1 MRSVFFEN
9 LHKAMRG
16 DKKLFL
22 LVGDTGFNLVEPLFE
37 EFPDR
42 TLNVGVAEQNLIGIS
57 AGLCNAGFRPVCYAI
72 SNFLIHR
79 CLEQIRNDLCLHN
92 YPVTL
97 VGTATGFDNGGL
109 GATHHVVDDI
119 GCLKPLPH
127 IKIYSP
133 SSKESIPVIFEEV
146 MKGDSPAY
154 IRIAK
159 SSFSE
164 AGPVKMINRFIVK
177 NNDSEVLVISHGKM
191 VKNAFEAAGPS
202 PSFSV
207 FAMDKLK
214 PMEEPGTINLLSTYK
229 QVVVVEDNF
238 NSGLYNSLCQFAVE
252 KNIRTC
258 KLHSL
263 SPIEGYEERVGDAAF
278 LEEKHGLTPNQIG
291 QFIRSLST
299 T

>member
-1 MRSVFFEN
+1 MRSVFFAN
-9 LHKAMRG
+9 LQEAMRR

-22 LVGDTGFNLVEPLFE
+22 LIGDTGFNLVEPLFA

-57 AGLCNAGFRPVCYAI
+57 AGLCNVGFRPVCYGI

-119 GCLKPLPH
+119 GCLKPLPN

-133 SSKESIPVIFEEV
+133 SSKESIPPIFEEV
-146 MKGDSPAY
+146 MKGKSPAY

-164 AGPVKMINRFIVK
+164 TKSVKAINRFIVK

-191 VKNAFEAAGPS
+191 VKNAFEAAGLS

-207 FAMDKLK
+207 FAMDRLK
-214 PMEEPGTINLLSTYK
+214 PLEESCTTDLLNTYK
-229 QVVVVEDNF
+229 HVVVVEDNF

-252 KNIRTC
+252 KNIRAC
-258 KLHSL
+258 ELHSL
-263 SPIEGYEERVGDAAF
+263 SPAEHYEERVGDAPF
-278 LEEKHGLTPNQIG
+278 LEEKHGLTPNQIC
-291 QFIRSLST
+291 QFTQSLRT